1 MIVFLVTTITFVL
14 GRVAPGDPFTS
25 AAETQF
31 VPREIVEQQ
40 RRNFGLDRPIAEQ
53 YVRYLA
59 NVARGDF
66 GYSFAERRPVLQV
79 FRDRI
84 PNTLLL
90 AVTALIV
97 IFAAGIAIGAV
108 QGTRAGSRLDGALSV
123 ATVVMYAVPSFWL
136 GLMLLLV
143 FGEQLQWF
151 PVGGAHDPVFYP
163 HLSWLGKIGDRLHHV
178 ALPALTL
185 GLIGAAA
192 TARYQRAAMVEVV
205 REEFIRAAR
214 AKGLSERLVVW
225 RHALRNALL
234 PTITLFGLTFPIVLS
249 GAVLVEAVFGWP
261 GMGKLAVDAVLRR
274 DYAVVTGASILAA
287 ILVVVGNLL
296 ADLLYR
302 IADPRT
308 REAG

>member
-14 GRVAPGDPFTS
+14 GRLAPGDPFT
-25 AAETQF
+25 AAAQTQL
-31 VPREIVEQQ
+31 VPREIVEQ
-40 RRNFGLDRPIAEQ
+40 RLRNYGLDRPIAEQ

-59 NVARGDF
+59 NVARGNL
-66 GYSFAERRPVLQV
+66 GYSFAERRPVMHV

-97 IFAAGIAIGAV
+97 IFAAGVAIGAV
-108 QGTRAGSRLDGALSV
+108 QGARAGSRLDSALSV
-123 ATVVMYAVPSFWL
+123 ATVFTYAVPSFWL

-143 FGEQLQWF
+143 FGEQLRWF
-151 PVGGAHDPVFYP
+151 PVGGAHDPVLYP

-192 TARYQRAAMVEVV
+192 TARYQRAEMIEVV

-249 GAVLVEAVFGWP
+249 GTVLVETVFGWP

-274 DYAVVTGASILAA
+274 DYEVVTGASILAA
-287 ILVVVGNLL
+287 VLVVLGNLL